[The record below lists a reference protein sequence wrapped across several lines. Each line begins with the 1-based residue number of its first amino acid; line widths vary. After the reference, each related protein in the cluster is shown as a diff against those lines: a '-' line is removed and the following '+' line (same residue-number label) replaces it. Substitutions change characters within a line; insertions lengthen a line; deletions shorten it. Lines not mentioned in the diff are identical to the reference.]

1 VLLAIGAVVVVLA
14 LVAGTAAVWGGGR
27 SSSGSAPGTS
37 APAAAP
43 STSAPGGGATTT
55 APPGD
60 KATPAGVRAVEAEVA
75 RLRGLKFLRPVPVTL
90 ESPAKVAAELLRTSG
105 EDASGKAA
113 LTHQARALVQL
124 GELNE
129 GVNLYAQLRSVQ
141 AESVLGFYVPGK
153 PPRKGRLFVRSD
165 RGLDPY
171 ARVVLSHELTHA
183 VTDQHF
189 DLTHADRLPA
199 GEADDRATAYSGLVE
214 GDATVMMQL
223 YQARALS
230 PQEQAAADR
239 AGAAERTPKL
249 DAAAPI
255 IRESLLFPYAAGSA
269 FVRTLFQQGGWG
281 AVNRAYRDPP
291 TSTEQLLHPD
301 KYLGKRDVPQDV
313 KVPDLRGAL
322 GSGWR
327 EGTRNEWGEFDIRL
341 LLEGTFPVTT
351 AERTAAGW
359 DGGEL
364 RSFEKGKGTA
374 VVLRTVWDSPA
385 EALEYCTAMGRWA
398 TVRLGQPVG
407 SGRWSGATQQGA
419 LLCGG
424 SRAAWL
430 SAPDRASLDAMVR
443 GLGNP

>member
-1 VLLAIGAVVVVLA
+1 VVVLA

-27 SSSGSAPGTS
+27 STSGSAPGTS
-37 APAAAP
+37 APGAAP
-43 STSAPGGGATTT
+43 PGTSAPGGGATTT
-55 APPGD
+55 VPPGN

-90 ESPAKVAAELLRTSG
+90 EPPAKVAADLLRTSG
-105 EDASGKAA
+105 EDRAGKAA
-113 LTHQARALVQL
+113 LAHQARALVQL

-129 GVNLYAQLRSVQ
+129 GVDLYAQLRSVQ

-189 DLTHADRLPA
+189 DLTHADWLPA

-223 YQARALS
+223 YQAHALS
-230 PQEQAAADR
+230 AQEQAAADR

-249 DAAAPI
+249 DAAAPV

-269 FVRTLFQQGGWG
+269 FVRTLFQRGGWD

-291 TSTEQLLHPD
+291 TSTEQLLHVD
-301 KYLGKRDVPQDV
+301 KYVGTRDLPQDV
-313 KVPDLRGAL
+313 KVPDLRGTL

-327 EGTRNEWGEFDIRL
+327 EGTRNEWGEFDTRL

-351 AERTAAGW
+351 AERAAAGW

-385 EALEYCTAMGRWA
+385 EAREYCTAMGRWA
-398 TVRLGQPVG
+398 TVRLGQPVS

-419 LLCGG
+419 LLCAG